1 MDGKKLELKP
11 CPFCGGEAEFETKGD
26 ISNYT
31 EVGFDFTIKCGECGI
46 EIPGR
51 HKVTFILGK
60 RGKIITII
68 DEREMAMNDWNRR
81 HE

>member
-1 MDGKKLELKP
+1 MEFENYELKP
-11 CPFCGGEAEFETKGD
+11 CPFCGRTADFETKGN
-26 ISNYT
+26 ISNHT

-60 RGKIITII
+60 RGKISTII